1 MSDNTNAPVPSTD
14 TGKNAAHVS
23 RRSLLHGATI
33 AVGGMAIAMCRI
45 LPAVALMPQK
55 AAHYQD
61 KPKGPA
67 KCSGCTHF
75 EPPHACGIV
84 AGNISPNGW
93 CQFYVKK

>member
-1 MSDNTNAPVPSTD
+1 MSDKMEMPVPSTNA
-14 TGKNAAHVS
+14 GKDYAHVS

-45 LPAVALMPQK
+45 LPAAALMPQK

-61 KPKGPA
+61 KPKGQQ

-75 EPPHACGIV
+75 EPPHSCGIV
-84 AGNISPNGW
+84 AGTISPNGW